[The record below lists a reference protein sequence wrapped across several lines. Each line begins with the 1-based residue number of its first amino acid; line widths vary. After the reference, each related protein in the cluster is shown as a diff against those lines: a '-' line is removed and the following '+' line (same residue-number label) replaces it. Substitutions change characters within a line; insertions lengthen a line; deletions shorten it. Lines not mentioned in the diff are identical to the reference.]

1 MPKNNSDTKQMT
13 RPPAQILRLL
23 FLTLLEA
30 FHPAGA
36 AWVALLAGGGY
47 GSHTYTERVG
57 GVPCSD
63 DELSVLHVG
72 PTPGVL
78 SATC

>member
-13 RPPAQILRLL
+13 KMPAQILRLL

-36 AWVALLAGGGY
+36 AWVALLAARGFPLAQ
-47 GSHTYTERVG
+47 VG
-57 GVPCSD
+57 
-63 DELSVLHVG
+63 L
-72 PTPGVL
+72 
-78 SATC
+78 A

>member
-1 MPKNNSDTKQMT
+1 MAVATAP
-13 RPPAQILRLL
+13 
-23 FLTLLEA
+23 
-30 FHPAGA
+30 HGA
-36 AWVALLAGGGY
+36 AMNDSARISTWVALLAGGGY